1 MQTDQDGSQAIGGD
15 FIEVKNLKKVF
26 KKDDREVVALDDFDL
41 SISKG
46 ELISIVGPSGCG
58 KTTIL
63 RMIAG
68 LVEPTSGTVTVDG
81 KCCQGPGPDRGMVFQ
96 DFALFPWR
104 SVRRNVEFGLEVA
117 GVPKEERR
125 ERAERYLKSVGLS
138 GFENARIHELSGGM
152 KQRVGIA
159 RAMVTK
165 PAVILM
171 DEPFGALDA
180 QTRNIMQTELLKITE
195 KTDTTVIFVTHSVDE
210 AVYISDRIV
219 VLTKRP
225 ARIKEIIDIPWPQPR
240 DRASPE
246 FTALRK
252 RILKMLESE
261 NIQPDGTT
269 GAGIA

>member
-1 MQTDQDGSQAIGGD
+1 MSGNISITNLSKTYRTD
-15 FIEVKNLKKVF
+15 EK
-26 KKDDREVVALDDFDL
+26 ETVALADFSL
-41 SISKG
+41 EIKKG
-46 ELISIVGPSGCG
+46 ELVTIVGPSGCG

-63 RMIAG
+63 RMIGG
-68 LVEPTSGTVTVDG
+68 LTEPTSGTVTLGG
-81 KCCQGPGPDRGMVFQ
+81 KICHGPGPDRGMVFQ

-104 SVRRNVEFGLEVA
+104 SVRKNVEFGLEVA
-117 GVPKEERR
+117 GVPKAERR
-125 ERAERYLKSVGLS
+125 ERAERYIKSVGLE
-138 GFENARIHELSGGM
+138 GFENAMVHELSGGM

-159 RAMVTK
+159 RALVTK
-165 PAVILM
+165 PDVILM

-225 ARIKEIIDIPWPQPR
+225 ASIKEVIDIPWPHPR
-240 DRASPE
+240 DRSSPE
-246 FTALRK
+246 FTALRR

-261 NIQPDGTT
+261 NIQPDGSA
-269 GAGIA
+269 GAIA